1 MGRRFTKIPT
11 STFDELQVEAGVLL
25 KNFDVETG
33 NFADED
39 ILTATTGGIQLN
51 IKPSFSDYGDDVDN
65 CPVNTR
71 ELKMID
77 DIEVSVS
84 TTAINISEDN
94 IMYMLGA
101 ADKDAETGA
110 ITPRKTL
117 ALTDFKDIWYV
128 GDLANGGYIAMK
140 ISNALSTDGFSLKT
154 SKKGKGAFAL
164 TLTGHYSIDNVD
176 DVPCEIYLGEASED
190 DGSITLSK
198 SSISVAEGDTAIV
211 EITYNPS
218 ALAADATSA
227 VTGTGSSGVSVDLSS
242 DNRYAIITATT
253 AGKST
258 LTITSG
264 EIEASCEITVT
275 ATGGEG

>member
-1 MGRRFTKIPT
+1 MGRRFTRIPT
-11 STFDELQVEAGVLL
+11 NTFDELQVEAGLLL
-25 KNFDVETG
+25 KNFDPSTG
-33 NFADED
+33 DFADDD
-39 ILTATTGGIQLN
+39 ILTATTGGITLN
-51 IKPSFSDYGDDVDN
+51 IKPTFSDYGDDVDN

-110 ITPRKTL
+110 IKPRKTL
-117 ALTDFKDIWYV
+117 NMADFKDIWYV
-128 GDLANGGYIAMK
+128 GDLANGGFVAMK

-154 SKKGKGAFAL
+154 TKKGKGNFTL
-164 TLTGHYSIDNVD
+164 TLTGHYSINNVD

-190 DGSITLSK
+190 DAQIVLSV
-198 SSISVAEGDTAIV
+198 SSLSLVEGETKIV
-211 EITYNPS
+211 GITYNPS
-218 ALAADATSA
+218 SLADNAQISMS
-227 VTGTGSSGVSVDLSS
+227 GTGVSGVTATFSS
-242 DNRYAIITATT
+242 DKKYVIVEGET

-258 LTITSG
+258 LTVASG
-264 EIEASCEITVT
+264 DDAEASCEITVVAST
-275 ATGGEG
+275 